1 MLYALEVAGEPCMVA
16 ARVFPAGTD
25 VRAIAKIPPPGQ
37 SLLRTAFTDEENNA
51 VYWTF
56 PHDRKIKN
64 LSFLMSAHGLCEL
77 VQSRWT
83 RSRLVAY
90 APEKCA
96 TVQCMDDEG
105 SVLAYAKCYAG
116 NESFQAFRRYIE
128 LVPPDSGQFAV
139 PRVLAYSS
147 SLHILVLQAIEGKRI
162 ADLQGDELEQG
173 VHAMGRA
180 LGSFHSTPVN
190 AEMQCFTRLD
200 PDHLQEAAATI
211 AFVRPEAAFLV
222 QRLTERLCST
232 YMKTNSPAV
241 RVHGDVHP
249 KNGLLCGGRVIMI
262 DLDQAGLAP
271 AAADLGSFLAAL
283 RYEVIT
289 RSLPQARESVLAE
302 AFLAGYATA
311 ANLPRVPELQWHV
324 AAALLSER
332 ALRSVS
338 RVRVEG
344 LENMENLLQAAMDAL
359 EQDQLETVR

>member
-1 MLYALEVAGEPCMVA
+1 MVA
-16 ARVFPAGTD
+16 ARVFPSGTD
-25 VRAIAKIPPPGQ
+25 GTALTKIPPPGQ
-37 SLLRTAFTDEENNA
+37 GLLRTAFTDGETNT

-64 LSFLMSAHGLCEL
+64 LSLLMSAESLSEL
-77 VQSRWT
+77 VHSRWT
-83 RSRLVAY
+83 GSRLVAY

-96 TVQCMDDEG
+96 TVQCIDNDG
-105 SVLAYAKCYAG
+105 NVLAYAKCYAG
-116 NESFQAFRRYIE
+116 NESFEAFRRYIE
-128 LVPPDSGQFAV
+128 LAPAESNQFAV
-139 PRVLAYSS
+139 PRVLSYSS

-162 ADLQGDELEQG
+162 ADLQGDELEHG

-180 LGSFHSTPVN
+180 LGSFHSIPVN
-190 AEMQCFTRLD
+190 AEMRRFTRLD
-200 PDHLQEAAATI
+200 PEHLQEAAATI
-211 AFVRPEAAFLV
+211 ASVRPEAGFLV
-222 QRLTERLCST
+222 QRLTERLCSP
-232 YMKTNSPAV
+232 YLKNNSRAV

-249 KNGLLCGGRVIMI
+249 KNGVLCGDRVVMI

-283 RYEVIT
+283 RYEAIT

-302 AFLAGYATA
+302 AFLAGYASA
-311 ANLPRVPELQWHV
+311 ANLPSGPELQWHT

-359 EQDQLETVR
+359 EQDQLEMVR